1 MGNCLDC
8 EKENNICDTGIRS
21 QSVKILKESVRS
33 VPISNYEID
42 DEGKQSC
49 DV

>member
-1 MGNCLDC
+1 MGNFLDC
-8 EKENNICDTGIRS
+8 ENDGDTGIHS